1 MNENQLDMVL
11 YHNLNDGRDFYMG
24 SFASDELGDTRLQ
37 VQNYNNLDGPACF
50 SFISNTL
57 ERNGSAGMGHWLGF
71 FVQMTRKKIR
81 LKFVD
86 SFKMP
91 YAFYGENIKDY
102 IDRYRRLATENDI
115 QFIFEE
121 TPFRLQASD
130 SKACG
135 AYAVYAILEFKNCDS
150 NSLRNFFSSFDTK
163 NRRANDKFVQDFVV
177 KKWPKSFCSD
187 IFTKDSRVPFCPEK
201 VFGAA
206 GCLKICRCR
215 KGCCSK
221 VRSLEYIRPNIK
233 FILSTL

>member
-1 MNENQLDMVL
+1 
-11 YHNLNDGRDFYMG
+11 
-24 SFASDELGDTRLQ
+24 
-37 VQNYNNLDGPACF
+37 
-50 SFISNTL
+50 
-57 ERNGSAGMGHWLGF
+57 MGHWLGF
-71 FVQMTRKKIR
+71 FVQMSRKKIR

-91 YAFYGENIKDY
+91 YTFYGENIKDY
-102 IDRYRRLATENDI
+102 IGRCRRMATENGI

-135 AYAVYAILEFKNCDS
+135 AYAVYAILELKNCGS

-206 GCLKICRCR
+206 GCLKICRCT

-233 FILSTL
+233 FILSTLQDMGRIRAKNLRVLEQVGRRTKKNVRAALLIISKLARFFPHLFNFFFARYVGRWQV